1 MRATDAAGNTGAATV
16 YDWTIDTSA
25 PSVTLDSGPS
35 DPSNE
40 VDPSF
45 AFSTSETASFECRLD
60 DDAFGACSS
69 PQDYSGLA
77 EGAHT
82 FRVRATDAAGNTG
95 AATVYDWVVDA
106 AAPNVSITA
115 ASDPINLADA
125 DPFTITATSPDG
137 DVSSVEFFRCS
148 DASTGCSTGS
158 WISLG
163 TPDTTVPYTASWSIP
178 PDGNAALR
186 AVATDIGWKTGEDIV
201 DIVVERTRPIS
212 SIDSG
217 PVRPDQLDGGQLC
230 LFGK

>member
-1 MRATDAAGNTGAATV
+1 MPPGHDAFGACSSPQDYSGLAEGAHTFRVRATDAAGNTGAATV

-125 DPFTITATSPDG
+125 DPFTITATSPM
-137 DVSSVEFFRCS
+137 
-148 DASTGCSTGS
+148 
-158 WISLG
+158 
-163 TPDTTVPYTASWSIP
+163 
-178 PDGNAALR
+178 
-186 AVATDIGWKTGEDIV
+186 AT
-201 DIVVERTRPIS
+201 
-212 SIDSG
+212 
-217 PVRPDQLDGGQLC
+217 
-230 LFGK
+230 